1 MKEDFLHYLWKFK
14 KFDTLNLRTVNHE
27 EITIINTGNYLE
39 LAGPDFFNAQIKIG
53 NQKWAGNVEIHLKS
67 SDWYVHNHEKDSA
80 YENVI
85 LHVVWE
91 HDAEIFRQNNTE
103 IPVLVLKD
111 YISSEIILNYNSL
124 TLPKSWIFCEKQ
136 ITQVGNFVF
145 KNWQERLFFERLER
159 KSKSI
164 YDLLEETNQDWEA
177 VLFCLLAKNFGL
189 NTNGNSFLQL
199 AKAIPFSIIRKES
212 FELENL
218 EALFF
223 GSAGLL
229 DSDKEDVYFKDLKF
243 RYFYLLHK
251 YQLEKVYIEPV
262 QFFKHRPDNFPTI
275 RLSQLANLYHEHQNL
290 FSKVIELKSIAD
302 IYKLLNSSAG
312 LYWQNHYQFD
322 KESPKKRK
330 ILSNS
335 FIDLLVINTIIPLQF
350 AYSKTRGESVS
361 EDLISILDE
370 ISPEKNSIIEKF
382 KSFGIKSANAFDTQ
396 SLLQL
401 KKEYCD
407 VNGCLKCAVGM
418 ELLKNN

>member
-275 RLSQLANLYHEHQNL
+275 RLSQLANLYYEHQNL
-290 FSKVIELKSIAD
+290 FSKVIELKSITD

-330 ILSNS
+330 TLSNS

-382 KSFGIKSANAFDTQ
+382 KFFGIKSANAFDTQ